1 MRPNQRSLF
10 IFFKYRCYRVCMIK
24 KLIWIIAFYRT
35 SHTNFY
41 PDSAPFQT
49 AIKDRTTEHQ
59 ITRSFCM
66 TSIKERKIDQT
77 STSYHLLHKPVLALS
92 TFFNP
97 MPRKTVIRKTGT
109 TSSNVSFRTHSLSS
123 TTGTIQK
130 KLEGTASRTNVR
142 ENKGK

>member
-97 MPRKTVIRKTGT
+97 MPRKTVSRKTEQPVQ
-109 TSSNVSFRTHSLSS
+109 TSVLEPIVCPVPWGLSKRNS
-123 TTGTIQK
+123 KELLQ
-130 KLEGTASRTNVR
+130 EPM
-142 ENKGK
+142 